1 MRSVSSRLWVDHRR
15 CGVPDR
21 FMLVA
26 ADLSVVAYDEQPAIV
41 SAIDIADNA
50 SIALRLVVRDARP
63 NDMHG
68 FLSPRTAG

>member
-1 MRSVSSRLWVDHRR
+1 MEFRIDLS
-15 CGVPDR
+15 
-21 FMLVA
+21 LVA